1 MVLIMAKKDK
11 AHVSETPATQML
23 KAHKVAF
30 TEHPYEYVEHGG
42 TSESARQLGLDE
54 HSVIKTLVM
63 QDQDA
68 KPLIVLMHGDC
79 TVSTKNLAR
88 QIGAKSVEPCKPEVA
103 NRHSGYLVGGTSPFG
118 TRKDMPV
125 YISKGRAGWNIVT
138 SWAPRAGENYGLAAD
153 LEHSDRYRI
162 AQEFVEAVD
171 ALWRSFPAS
180 AIVDDATSGQF
191 VDIGQ
196 IRPINYAG
204 QHIRT
209 RGPLNVPS
217 SPQGRPVLVQAGQSE
232 DGRAFA
238 AQWAEAIFTA
248 HGSKESAQSFYRDI
262 KARAHQNGRR
272 PEDIVIL
279 PGISA
284 AIGSTEHEAKQVWE
298 ELDSLT
304 SVEVGL
310 TRLSA
315 RFGGHDFSSLPL
327 DRKLT
332 RDDFPDPNLVEASK
346 SRAIGYVETTLRDGL
361 TLRQLLKRLAG
372 ARGHLAIA
380 GTPEQVADTIEDW
393 FKTGAADGFNVMPPV
408 ITQQLELFAN
418 EVVPI
423 LRKRGLFRS
432 EYESSSLRGHFGL
445 QDLPIVKAA
454 QHTGANVNTAA

>member
-1 MVLIMAKKDK
+1 MSRQLHLNLFLMTRGHHEGAWRHPAANPKSLTDLELYVDAARIAEAAKFDAVFLADSLVGPESGQLTSGTLEPLTLLTALATRTERIGLIGTA
-11 AHVSETPATQML
+11 STSYS
-23 KAHKVAF
+23 
-30 TEHPYEYVEHGG
+30 HPY
-42 TSESARQLGLDE
+42 T
-54 HSVIKTLVM
+54 
-63 QDQDA
+63 
-68 KPLIVLMHGDC
+68 
-79 TVSTKNLAR
+79 LAR
-88 QIGAKSVEPCKPEVA
+88 QFASLD
-103 NRHSGYLVGGTSPFG
+103 H
-118 TRKDMPV
+118 
-125 YISKGRAGWNIVT
+125 ISKGRAGWNIVT
-138 SWAPRAGENYGLAAD
+138 SWAPRAGENYGLSTD
-153 LEHSDRYRI
+153 IEHGDRYRI
-162 AQEFVEAVD
+162 AKEFVEAVD
-171 ALWRSFPAS
+171 ALWRSYPAS
-180 AIVDDATSGQF
+180 AIVDDAASGQF

-196 IRPINYAG
+196 IRPVNYAG

-217 SPQGRPVLVQAGQSE
+217 SPQGCPVLVQAGQSE

-248 HGSKESAQSFYRDI
+248 HGSKASAQDFYQDI
-262 KARAHQNGRR
+262 KGRAQATGRR

-284 AIGSTEHEAKQVWE
+284 AIGSTEYEARQVWE

-315 RFGGHDFSSLPL
+315 RFGGNDFSHLPL
-327 DRKLT
+327 DRKLS
-332 RDDFPDPNLVEASK
+332 RDDFPDPHLVEASK

-393 FKTGAADGFNVMPPV
+393 FTTGAADGFNVMPP
-408 ITQQLELFAN
+408 IINQQLELFAS

-432 EYESSSLRGHFGL
+432 DYSSHTLRGHFGL
-445 QDLPIVKAA
+445 QELPAVHHTAAAQASIKAA
-454 QHTGANVNTAA
+454 

>member
-1 MVLIMAKKDK
+1 M
-11 AHVSETPATQML
+11 
-23 KAHKVAF
+23 
-30 TEHPYEYVEHGG
+30 
-42 TSESARQLGLDE
+42 ARQLHLNLFLMSRGHHEGAWRHPAANHKSLTDLELYVDAARIAEAAKFDAVFLADNLVGPESGQLTSGTLEPLTLLTALALRTERIGL
-54 HSVIKTLVM
+54 IGT
-63 QDQDA
+63 A
-68 KPLIVLMHGDC
+68 
-79 TVSTKNLAR
+79 STSYNHPYTLAR
-88 QIGAKSVEPCKPEVA
+88 QFATLD
-103 NRHSGYLVGGTSPFG
+103 H
-118 TRKDMPV
+118 
-125 YISKGRAGWNIVT
+125 ISKGRAGWNIVT
-138 SWAPRAGENYGLAAD
+138 SWAPRAGENYGLSAD
-153 LEHSDRYRI
+153 IEHGDRYRI

-171 ALWRSFPAS
+171 ALWRSYPAS
-180 AIVDDATSGQF
+180 AIVDDAASGQF

-196 IRPINYAG
+196 IRPVNYAG

-248 HGSKESAQSFYRDI
+248 HGNKASAQGFYQDI
-262 KARAHQNGRR
+262 KSRAQALSRS

-284 AIGSTEHEAKQVWE
+284 AIGSTEYEAKQVWE

-346 SRAIGYVETTLRDGL
+346 SRAIGYVDTTLRDGL

-393 FKTGAADGFNVMPPV
+393 FTTGAADGFNVMPP
-408 ITQQLELFAN
+408 IINQQLELFAN

-423 LRKRGLFRS
+423 LRKRGLFRTDYTS
-432 EYESSSLRGHFGL
+432 TSLRGHFGL
-445 QDLPIVKAA
+445 QELPTVRHAPSA
-454 QHTGANVNTAA
+454 QPSSTAA

>member
-1 MVLIMAKKDK
+1 MSRQLHLNLFLMTRGHHEGAWRHPGANPKSLTDLELYVDAARIAENANFDAVFLADNLVGPESGQLTSGTLEPITLLTAL
-11 AHVSETPATQML
+11 AL
-23 KAHKVAF
+23 K
-30 TEHPYEYVEHGG
+30 TEHIGLIGTASTSYNHPY
-42 TSESARQLGLDE
+42 T
-54 HSVIKTLVM
+54 
-63 QDQDA
+63 
-68 KPLIVLMHGDC
+68 
-79 TVSTKNLAR
+79 LAR
-88 QIGAKSVEPCKPEVA
+88 QFATLD
-103 NRHSGYLVGGTSPFG
+103 H
-118 TRKDMPV
+118 
-125 YISKGRAGWNIVT
+125 ISKGRAGWNIVT

-248 HGSKESAQSFYRDI
+248 HGSKESAQGFYRDI

-284 AIGSTEHEAKQVWE
+284 AIGSTEYEAKQVWE